1 VNDSGW
7 DRVKQL
13 VHETLLLPVEEH
25 ARFIAAHCGEDP
37 DIRSEVESLVAVGLR
52 MDSGFLS
59 QAPLETAADATI
71 AAGYLFE
78 DRYRLMSRLGQGGMG
93 QVWLAEQVEP
103 VRRQVALKLIR
114 AGMYDEATVL
124 RFRAERQS
132 LAIMDH
138 PCIAKVL
145 EAGTS
150 RQGQPYFV
158 MEYVAGPPI
167 TEYCDQHRLSIRQRL
182 ALFMLACE
190 GVQHAHQKAVLHRD
204 LKPANILIAEL
215 DGRPVPRIIDFGLA
229 RATVNN
235 PVDST
240 LTLRLGELLG
250 TPGFVSPEQVDPSI
264 RDIDTRCDVYALG
277 VILYV
282 LLTGVRPFRTDP
294 RQGIDEWLRQLR
306 TEDPPRP
313 SDQLA
318 ADAGHA
324 TLAAA
329 CRGTGPKALRAALRG
344 DLDAI
349 ALKALERD
357 RDHRYATPAHLAAD
371 LQRYLDDEVV
381 SARATS
387 RRTQLRK
394 FIRRNRAIAVGGAT
408 TLCLALLAIGAG
420 VVAMRNAA
428 ESRHQ
433 AGQTLLSQSRLMTQA
448 AAQFLRDG
456 DVATARSIILEVFTN
471 PDFTAGRNA
480 WAAGVLQGVRAADAQ
495 LAILGGHG
503 SWVYSAVFSPDGM
516 RIVTA
521 SADGTAR
528 IWDARTGLQLLTLSG
543 HQGSVFSAAFSPEGS
558 RIVTASADRTLRIWN
573 AASGALLKVLTGHT
587 AGVFTAAW
595 SADGARIVSAS
606 RDRTA
611 RIWNAHDGAVLRVL
625 AGHGDV
631 VSAAAFSPDGTRV
644 ATASFDRTARIWDAR
659 SGRALRVLAG
669 HGDEVHSVEFAA
681 DGRRLVTASFDHTAR
696 IWNAATGAQELVLGG
711 HQDSVYSAAF
721 SSDGARV
728 VTGSRDNT
736 ARVWDAATGAP
747 LASFQ
752 LLGDAH
758 VGVSFSPDGARIAT
772 AAGDR
777 TVRVWRVA
785 PPAQLQQLD
794 VPGWV
799 MDARYSPDG
808 RHIVTAST
816 DRYARIWDA
825 ASGALLGRLAGHA
838 SMVYAAAYSP
848 DGSRLA
854 TASSDSTARI
864 WDAGSGVQLQVLAGH
879 GARVNAVS
887 FSPTGN
893 AVATASGDGTVRVW
907 DVASGKSLRVLTGHT
922 DLVWDVAFSGDGTR
936 IVSASADGTARIWD
950 AATGTPVLVLRV
962 PGGSMNSAAFSPDGT
977 RIVTGSD
984 DSSARLWD
992 ARTGRELLA
1001 LTGHGSYVGT
1011 VRFSGDGQRVITT
1024 SNDRTARIWDAVS
1037 GMPLAEF
1044 RGHRGAV
1051 QTALLSPDGQKLLTA
1066 SVDGTARVWDA
1077 RVPASLATT
1086 VWLEAAAEITPLS
1099 QVTRSRFGLPPG
1111 IHSRRWTAV
1120 PTNCDLAAASY
1131 DDPDRQ
1137 GPGIA
1142 AENIAP
1148 GLALPACQ
1156 AAVNAAPQAACEVY
1170 ELGRVLAASGDS
1182 AAAQAR
1188 FEQAAGMHY
1197 RAASVD
1203 LADLLLRQGSSA
1215 DVVRARHLYE
1225 QAWAAGV
1232 PIAAFRLAELHE
1244 RAGGDPALSLQWY
1257 QRGAA
1262 SGEPN
1267 ALACLAL
1274 RAERQ
1279 ALSAAS
1285 EATRHGLL
1293 LEAFTS
1299 YAEAAR
1305 RAQDEG
1311 WPQERWQLWRY
1322 RLATLARL
1330 LSDEGLTEAVAERYR
1345 AAAGGN

>member
-1 VNDSGW
+1 VNESGW

-25 ARFIAAHCGEDP
+25 AGFIAAHCGDDA

-59 QAPLETAADATI
+59 HAPLEAADATL
-71 AAGYLFE
+71 AAGCLFE
-78 DRYRLMSRLGQGGMG
+78 DRYRLTRRLGEGGMG

-132 LAIMDH
+132 LAMMDH

-150 RQGQPYFV
+150 RLGQPYFV

-167 TEYCDQHRLSIRQRL
+167 TEYCDQHRLSVRQRL

-204 LKPANILIAEL
+204 LKPANILIAEV

-277 VILYV
+277 VILYM
-282 LLTGVRPFRTDP
+282 LLTGARPCRPDP

-318 ADAGHA
+318 TDAA
-324 TLAAA
+324 NAALAAG
-329 CRGTGPKALRAALRG
+329 CRGTAPKALSAALRG

-349 ALKALERD
+349 TLKALERD

-371 LQRYLDDEVV
+371 LQRYLNDEVV

-387 RRTQLRK
+387 RRTQLGK
-394 FIRRNRAIAVGGAT
+394 FIRRNRAFAVGGTIA
-408 TLCLALLAIGAG
+408 LCLALLAAGAG
-420 VVAMRNAA
+420 VVAVRNAA
-428 ESRHQ
+428 ESRRQ
-433 AGQTLLSQSRLMTQA
+433 AAQTLLSQSRLMTQA
-448 AAQFLRDG
+448 AEQLLRDG

-471 PDFTAGRNA
+471 PDFAAGRNA

-495 LAILGGHG
+495 LAVLGGHG
-503 SWVYSAVFSPDGM
+503 GWVYSAVYSPDGTM
-516 RIVTA
+516 IVSA

-528 IWDARTGLQLLTLSG
+528 IWDARTGLQLRTLSG
-543 HQGSVFSAAFSPEGS
+543 HQNSVFSAAFSPDGA
-558 RIVTASADRTLRIWN
+558 RVATASADRTVRIWD
-573 AASGALLKVLTGHT
+573 AASGALLKVLAGHG

-595 SADGARIVSAS
+595 SADGTRIVSAS

-611 RIWNAHDGAVLRVL
+611 RIWDAATGAVRLVL

-644 ATASFDRTARIWDAR
+644 ATASFDRTARIWDAH
-659 SGRALRVLAG
+659 SGRELRVLTG
-669 HGDEVHSVEFAA
+669 HGDEIHAVEFAA
-681 DGRRLVTASFDHTAR
+681 DGRRLVTASLDHTAR
-696 IWNAATGAQELVLGG
+696 IWNSATGTQELVLGG

-721 SSDGARV
+721 SSDGTRL

-736 ARVWDAATGAP
+736 ARVWDAATGAA
-747 LASFQ
+747 LASFPV
-752 LLGDAH
+752 LGEAH
-758 VGVSFSPDGARIAT
+758 VGVSFSPDGSRIAT

-777 TVRVWRVA
+777 TARVWRVA
-785 PPAQLQQLD
+785 PPAQLRQLD
-794 VPGWV
+794 VGGWA

-825 ASGALLGRLAGHA
+825 ASGALAGTLAGHT

-854 TASSDSTARI
+854 TASSDWTARI
-864 WDAGSGVQLQVLAGH
+864 WDAVSHEQLQLLAGH
-879 GARVNAVS
+879 GARINAIS
-887 FSPTGN
+887 FSPSGKV
-893 AVATASGDGTVRVW
+893 VATASADRTVRIW
-907 DVASGKSLRVLTGHT
+907 DVASGKQLQVLTGHT
-922 DLVWDVAFSGDGTR
+922 DMVWDVTFSADGSR

-950 AATGTPVLVLRV
+950 TSTGTTVLVLSV
-962 PGGSMNSAAFSPDGT
+962 PGGSMNSAAFSPDGS

-992 ARTGRELLA
+992 ARTGRELST
-1001 LTGHGSYVGT
+1001 LTGHGSYVGA
-1011 VRFSGDGQRVITT
+1011 VRFSSDGQRVITA
-1024 SNDRTARIWDAVS
+1024 SNDRTARIWDAGS

-1051 QTALLSPDGQKLLTA
+1051 QTALLSPDGRTLLTA
-1066 SVDGTARVWDA
+1066 STDGTARVWEA
-1077 RVPASLATT
+1077 RVPPSLATV

-1099 QVTRSRFGLPPG
+1099 AVARDRFGLAPAV
-1111 IHSRRWTAV
+1111 HSRSVTGT
-1120 PTNCDLAAASY
+1120 PTNCDLVAASD

-1137 GPGIA
+1137 SLGVAIP
-1142 AENIAP
+1142 NIAP
-1148 GLALPACQ
+1148 GRALPACQ
-1156 AAVNAAPQAACEVY
+1156 AAVSAAPDSARSVY
-1170 ELGRVLAASGDS
+1170 ELGRVLFASGDT
-1182 AAAQAR
+1182 AAAKAR
-1188 FEQAAGMHY
+1188 FEQAAGKHY
-1197 RAASVD
+1197 RAAYVD
-1203 LADLLLRQGSSA
+1203 LADLLLREGTPAS
-1215 DVVRARHLYE
+1215 VERAGQLYE
-1225 QAWAAGV
+1225 QAWDAGV
-1232 PIAAFRLAELHE
+1232 PADAVRLAEFHA
-1244 RAGGDPALSLQWY
+1244 RAGGDPELSWSWY

-1262 SGEPN
+1262 RGEPDALGRLALQAEQQ
-1267 ALACLAL
+1267 ALATA
-1274 RAERQ
+1274 
-1279 ALSAAS
+1279 SAA
-1285 EATRHGLL
+1285 TRRELL
-1293 LEAFTS
+1293 LKAFTS
-1299 YAEAAR
+1299 YAKAAR
-1305 RAQDEG
+1305 QAEEAG
-1311 WPQERWQLWRY
+1311 WPEERWQFWRY

-1330 LSDEGLTEAVAERYR
+1330 LSDEGMMDEVAARYR
-1345 AAAGGN
+1345 AAAGESK